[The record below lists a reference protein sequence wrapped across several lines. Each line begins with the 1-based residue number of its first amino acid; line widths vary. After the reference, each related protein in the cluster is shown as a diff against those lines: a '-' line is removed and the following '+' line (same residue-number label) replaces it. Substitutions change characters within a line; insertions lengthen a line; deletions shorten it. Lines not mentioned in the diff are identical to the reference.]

1 MVTRLSPRPHLLESL
16 VDGPAKSALIARR
29 TRLHDQLK
37 SSGGHALLA
46 SAGRAF
52 GRNYAGNT
60 FPFRAGSHFL
70 YFVGVPLEGA
80 VYLYRDGSHTLY
92 LPTKADDDALWH
104 GATPSDATIGEWLG
118 IAVKPLSSL
127 EEDCRPLGSRLGV
140 LPVQCTATRAELESA
155 LGRPVHAT
163 LHMGI
168 EADVIAARATIAL
181 RLHHDDDAIREMRE
195 AGKATRTGHLAAM
208 GVTRPGTTEARI
220 CASMEYGFAQHGMGT
235 AYGSIVSVRGE
246 VLHNHDH
253 HLFAEA
259 GDLLLADAGAET
271 ARGFAGDVTRTWP
284 VNGRFSSSQRALYE
298 VVLGAQERC
307 VAMVK
312 PGVRYRD
319 IHLTAGRAITEGL
332 VALGILKGNVDEL
345 VADGVHAL
353 FFPHGIGHLIGLD
366 VHDMED
372 LGDLAG
378 YADGRVRDTQFGLGY
393 LRLDRDLEPGMAVT
407 IEPGFYQ
414 VDAIL
419 NDPKLTAQV
428 KGRIDHVRLAQFADV
443 RGIRIEDDVL
453 VTETGHAIL
462 SEDIPKS
469 IDAVEAAVGNA

>member
-1 MVTRLSPRPHLLESL
+1 M
-16 VDGPAKSALIARR
+16 ARR
-29 TRLHDQLK
+29 ARLHARMTQD
-37 SSGGHALLA
+37 GGQALLA
-46 SAGRAF
+46 LSGRAF

-70 YFVGVPLEGA
+70 YFVGAPLEGA
-80 VYLYRDGSHTLY
+80 AYLYNDGVHTLY
-92 LPTKADDDALWH
+92 LPTKPEDDALWH

-118 IAVKPLSSL
+118 IAVKPASELAA
-127 EEDCRPLGSRLGV
+127 DCKSLGSRLGI
-140 LPVQCTATRAELESA
+140 LPVQCAATRAELSNA
-155 LGRPVHAT
+155 LGRPLHAT
-163 LHMGI
+163 LDMGF
-168 EADVIAARATIAL
+168 EADVTAARATIEL
-181 RLHHDDDAIREMRE
+181 RLRHDEDAIREMRE

-220 CASMEYGFAQHGMGT
+220 CAAMEYGFAQHGMGT

-253 HLFAEA
+253 HLFAES

-284 VNGRFSSSQRALYE
+284 VNGRFSASQRALYE

-307 VAMVK
+307 VAMIK

-319 IHLTAGRAITEGL
+319 VHMTASRAITEGL
-332 VALGILKGNVDEL
+332 VSLGILKGDVEEL

-393 LRLDRDLEPGMAVT
+393 LRLDRDLVPGMAVT

-453 VTETGHAIL
+453 VTDTGHAIL

-469 IDAVEAAVGNA
+469 VEAVEAAVGND